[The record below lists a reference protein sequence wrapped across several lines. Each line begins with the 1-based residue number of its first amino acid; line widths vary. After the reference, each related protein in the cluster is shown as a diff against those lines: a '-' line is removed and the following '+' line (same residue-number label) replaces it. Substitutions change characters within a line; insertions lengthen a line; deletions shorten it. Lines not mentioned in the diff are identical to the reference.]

1 MKRQPFSKT
10 VSDKYIKDNLENNEI
25 LSFLDYKQEGAQS
38 FYFDEL
44 NKQEVR
50 GFPFSSDFVDSQ
62 GHSYSYREFAKLSL
76 EDKKACRLRFFYLP
90 NYHELY
96 IGTTGSG
103 KTTGCI
109 EPELR
114 AVAAQQ
120 NKANLFIT
128 DPKGELFEHH
138 ARYLKEQGYQL
149 FILNFKNLARSHTW
163 NPLEEM
169 YDTYQELK
177 FVGEGT
183 KQVNEEPTHDL
194 QLMSNEKDYQGHY
207 ILYKDMAFATD
218 EQYQNYLEVERYM
231 VRSKASTLINQF
243 CNTVFNLEG
252 IGDDRSWIEG
262 ARGFMYG
269 ILLAMLEESIS
280 EPGFKR
286 QHMTLK
292 TVNDIFALLRDG
304 AEDIDEETADKMDD
318 FLRNKSPEVMNK
330 LKTVIKTAP
339 VTRKGYLSVFQSEVE
354 KWMQGHIFQLTGS
367 TTVRLEDKNA
377 PWAIFIATRD
387 YDKADNVIAGLFID
401 WVYRQSLIKIEK
413 ERNAG
418 EKPREIHFL
427 LDEFANIPRIPDFD
441 NKIATAR
448 SRGMWFHLFIQS
460 YDQLDLIYGKET
472 ANIIIDNCNQQTF
485 LGSQSQAT
493 KERFSR
499 ECGQKTV
506 QSLDGLLNGEPTD
519 LVQVAVVQTTALD
532 RIIPGEMY
540 THRIYSPVIKCS
552 FIRSYQ
558 CAEVGVFTNF
568 YDAHAFNDLT
578 PVNISIPDNMEATY
592 LPIVPHDYFSRKK
605 KEPFFPEEEE
615 EEEDDDITDLNW
627 DDNTPISD
635 DEEEEEKP
643 EENLN
648 QNEEENDTIN
658 TDNQN
663 NQQDNVD
670 HEEKEEDQTLEDLI
684 SEIFKKDEKG
694 DKK

>member
-10 VSDKYIKDNLENNEI
+10 ISDKYIKDNLENNEI
-25 LSFLDYKQEGAQS
+25 ISFLNYQEPGVQNI
-38 FYFDEL
+38 FFDEL
-44 NKQEVR
+44 NNREVN
-50 GFPFSSDFVDSQ
+50 GFPFSSDFVDKN
-62 GHSYSYREFAKLSL
+62 GNSYSYIEFAKLPI
-76 EDKKACRLRFFYLP
+76 ETKKECRLRFFYLP

-109 EPELR
+109 EPQLR
-114 AVAAQQ
+114 AVAAQK

-128 DPKGELFEHH
+128 DPKGELFSHH
-138 ARYLKEQGYQL
+138 ARYLKEQGYQ
-149 FILNFKNLARSHTW
+149 IYVLNFKNLARSHQW

-169 YDTYQELK
+169 FETYQELRL
-177 FVGEGT
+177 VGKDYQEVKG
-183 KQVNEEPTHDL
+183 NPSNDL
-194 QLMSNEKDYQGHY
+194 LLMSNQEDFKGQY
-207 ILYKDMAFATD
+207 IVYKEMAFAD
-218 EQYQNYLEVERYM
+218 KKQFESYLKVEKYM

-243 CNTVFNLEG
+243 CNTVFSLEG

-269 ILLAMLEESIS
+269 ILLAMLEESVNTDK
-280 EPGFKR
+280 FKK
-286 QHMTLK
+286 QYMTLK
-292 TVNDIFALLRDG
+292 TVNDIFAMLRDG
-304 AEDIDEETADKMDD
+304 AEDIDEDIVDKMNY
-318 FLRNKSPEVMNK
+318 FLQDKSPDVMNK

-354 KWMQGHIFQLTGS
+354 KWMQGHIYQLTS
-367 TTVRLEDKNA
+367 KTNVSLEDDDA

-401 WVYRQSLIKIEK
+401 WVYRQSLEKIER
-413 ERNAG
+413 ERDAG
-418 EKPREIHFL
+418 IEPREIHFL

-460 YDQLDLIYGKET
+460 YDQLDLIYGHET

-506 QSLDGLLNGEPTD
+506 QSLDGLLKGEHTN

-568 YDAHAFNDLT
+568 YDTRAFNDLT
-578 PVNISIPDNMEATY
+578 PVNLVIPDDPQYTY
-592 LPIVPHDYFSRKK
+592 LPVVPSDYFDRKK
-605 KEPFFPEEEE
+605 FDLDEEEE
-615 EEEDDDITDLNW
+615 EEEEEEEIDWDKILDDLEEKNKELQEAVENLDA
-627 DDNTPISD
+627 
-635 DEEEEEKP
+635 EEEEEEIP
-643 EENLN
+643 IEDPDEEP
-648 QNEEENDTIN
+648 Q
-658 TDNQN
+658 
-663 NQQDNVD
+663 
-670 HEEKEEDQTLEDLI
+670 EEKEEENQDIEDLI
-684 SEIFKKDEKG
+684 SEIFKKG